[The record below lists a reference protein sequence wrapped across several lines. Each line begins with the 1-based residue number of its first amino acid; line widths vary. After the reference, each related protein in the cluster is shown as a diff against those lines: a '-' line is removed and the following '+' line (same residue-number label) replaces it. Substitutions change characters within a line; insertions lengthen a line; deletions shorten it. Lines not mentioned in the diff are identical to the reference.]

1 MRRSRCLLPALGL
14 LLLAACQKDPAE
26 PAAPTYAAYRQR
38 PGDLIGSTIPQGE
51 TS

>member
-26 PAAPTYAAYRQR
+26 PAAPTPTATPSAQ
-38 PGDLIGSTIPQGE
+38 
-51 TS
+51 

>member
-26 PAAPTYAAYRQR
+26 PPPPTPTATPSAQ
-38 PGDLIGSTIPQGE
+38 
-51 TS
+51 